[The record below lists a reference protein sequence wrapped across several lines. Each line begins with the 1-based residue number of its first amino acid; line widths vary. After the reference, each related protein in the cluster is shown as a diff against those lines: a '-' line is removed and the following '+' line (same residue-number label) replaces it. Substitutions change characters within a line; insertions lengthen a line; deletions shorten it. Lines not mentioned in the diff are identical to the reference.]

1 MFSWLYQS
9 NYNTPVCHS
18 YSCNYEKCERKFNI
32 INDMKICKNVVTKE
46 SCYNIQRS
54 MLDSCKLSTKT
65 SPMSHVIVST
75 FGGCPFL
82 LNKKDS
88 LKCSNEKRCYNIQR
102 SVLDSCKLSTKTS
115 PMSHVIVSTLG
126 GCPFLLNKKDSLKCC
141 NERKMLQNSKKKVRF
156 IQNSRYIDC

>member
-1 MFSWLYQS
+1 MIFYADDPTLLLTLKLNTCYYIFHIYIHILNTQFLNMFSWLYQS

-32 INDMKICKNVVTKE
+32 INDMKICKDVVTKE

-88 LKCSNEKRCYNIQR
+88 LKC
-102 SVLDSCKLSTKTS
+102 
-115 PMSHVIVSTLG
+115 
-126 GCPFLLNKKDSLKCC
+126 C
-141 NERKMLQNSKKKVRF
+141 NERKMLQHSKKCVRF
-156 IQNSRYIDC
+156 IQNSTYIDC